1 MTSFR
6 DKLRSLKD
14 LGMGPARFRA
24 LSCSFHSQHAPWDLS
39 TSLKTDSL
47 GLSSAMLERKAWA
60 DESNAIKP
68 RETFENRLSKR
79 QFRRQLRDIA
89 LWGTF
94 KPCCSW
100 NQLTP
105 ETCAHCSEAL
115 MAVLVP
121 HTVPKSRSILC
132 CRQYAS
138 HCIVTWRKWLKSH
151 WNVSCSMLQDMES
164 QNLELIFKLPAWRES
179 PY

>member
-14 LGMGPARFRA
+14 LDMGPARFRV

-89 LWGTF
+89 L
-94 KPCCSW
+94 
-100 NQLTP
+100 
-105 ETCAHCSEAL
+105 
-115 MAVLVP
+115 
-121 HTVPKSRSILC
+121 
-132 CRQYAS
+132 
-138 HCIVTWRKWLKSH
+138 
-151 WNVSCSMLQDMES
+151 
-164 QNLELIFKLPAWRES
+164 
-179 PY
+179 